1 MGPKKYPSI
10 QMDRYDINNLERDA
24 PVFANLIRRHWAIE
38 NCLHWMLDATFHE
51 DSSLIYSGH
60 APENLSVV
68 RKIAMT
74 MLKKAGLPKI
84 SIRRKQRLA
93 SYNRDFLVEVL
104 RLG

>member
-1 MGPKKYPSI
+1 
-10 QMDRYDINNLERDA
+10 
-24 PVFANLIRRHWAIE
+24 
-38 NCLHWMLDATFHE
+38 MLDATFHE
-51 DSSLIYSGH
+51 DASLIYSGH